1 MIYYYKAKTISP
13 DIHEQGME
21 TNAINKKKGRKGGL
35 TSSWLIITQR

>member
-21 TNAINKKKGRKGGL
+21 TNAINKKKKEEKGD
-35 TSSWLIITQR
+35 